1 MQLNEQFLRM
11 QKLAGITAN
20 DADIELAN
28 LLTEIHLHEHFY
40 SKGILKENVN
50 EGQINEIFSNL
61 LDKVKK
67 LGKSGKEKLVGV
79 LLNKLKAL
87 VGNNNYDKALALF
100 KITNKEKFKEA
111 VDALG
116 KELEEKQKI
125 AEADKEG
132 TGKTVHTKGFAAIF
146 STLMAAIKIVAVVMP
161 LLSSNPSAANMQ
173 QYVDKYKNDAN
184 TVQVG
189 TKAGSAET
197 AIEDFIDDSKT
208 DKSDLKIDPIKK
220 GGEPKID
227 SDDPDTDGKIST
239 DIQLGTGDGT
249 MSAEK
254 TAEAAKTLADNIVKS
269 IEAAEKAE
277 GGKTTSVDLNV
288 GGSIDD
294 IGKDTKNQNNPN
306 EPGKTDLK
314 KLRTE
319 TGQKILQD
327 AIKILKAK
335 YPNVDFNEETF
346 DNDENKAGVE
356 FKITNI
362 EVKKTYNPLP
372 TDEPGDEDDEE
383 GFLRNTRIATDGNVY
398 EIILNFILPLIMDDE
413 TYNKNIKSK
422 ITKDTIPDKTIN
434 DTYVDQYI
442 EKYPKELKTIEILNW
457 VKGVKKAPSSLLD
470 NFGDLDPNLKDKLT
484 RIKGYQGSVGSGPT
498 QGSGQGQI
506 TSKTGEVGGVT
517 FEESISLLEIYKRL
531 LLEGTSFSDLKGYDA
546 AKAKSNLGILVPMYL
561 SRWHTNEKFQS
572 AETDKEG
579 SGVLGYVA
587 KTYPKSFLKFEKDYP
602 IFLEKVNKITTPDE
616 KATQEKGKETDAKVD
631 AKQPGE
637 KPVVPAKTNVKVD
650 AKTGKPAKTDAN
662 AKVASTATSADLKS
676 KNPLTP
682 DSDRVGST
690 IEKNSSLKRTL
701 ALIDKP
707 NELGELIF
715 AILSTY
721 VDNSLKTYDK
731 QKAIFN
737 TLVGRIDSKYPNASL
752 VKTATNYAKKLFTTK
767 YPDEKSYSPISND
780 SPTSTDF
787 KEKDTINILTQL
799 KSMSVLKTALSKI
812 NTPEEAIQVI
822 IREFIPF
829 LGKTFYSQ
837 DRTPLGRFGEK
848 TLKETPLNEQFLR
861 MQKLAGLITESQ
873 YQARKK

>member
-50 EGQINEIFSNL
+50 EGQINEAFSTI

-79 LLNKLKAL
+79 LLGKLKAL
-87 VGNNNYDKALALF
+87 VGNNNYDKVLALF
-100 KITNKEKFKEA
+100 KITNKEEFKKAANTFGE
-111 VDALG
+111 
-116 KELEEKQKI
+116 KLEKNI
-125 AEADKEG
+125 AEAEDKEEG
-132 TGKTVHTKGFAAIF
+132 TGKVKYSEGFKKIF
-146 STLMAAIKIVAVVMP
+146 STLALSIYILVLGLGIAGKVSAGNIEPVKDNKTPTEVKTTDNPEKIT
-161 LLSSNPSAANMQ
+161 S
-173 QYVDKYKNDAN
+173 DALKLV
-184 TVQVG
+184 TG
-189 TKAGSAET
+189 
-197 AIEDFIDDSKT
+197 D
-208 DKSDLKIDPIKK
+208 KIDGDGDNTDGDSIKK
-220 GGEPKID
+220 GGEPKVD
-227 SDDPDTDGKIST
+227 SSEPDADGKIST
-239 DIQLGTGDGT
+239 DVQLGTGDGT

-254 TAEAAKTLADNIVKS
+254 TAEAAKTTADNIVKS

-277 GGKTTSVDLNV
+277 GGKTTSVDLEV

-294 IGKDTKNQNNPN
+294 IGKDTGNENNPN

-314 KLRTE
+314 KDRTE
-319 TGQKILQD
+319 LGQKILQD

-335 YPNVDFNEETF
+335 YPNVKFNVKTF
-346 DNDENKAGVE
+346 DNKDIKAGVGIDIE
-356 FKITNI
+356 KI
-362 EVKKTYNPLP
+362 EVKKTDNPP
-372 TDEPGDEDDEE
+372 PPDVKKTDTAPDAE

-398 EIILNFILPLIMDDE
+398 EIILGFILPLIMDDK
-413 TYNKNIKSK
+413 TYDENIKSK

-442 EKYPKELKTIEILNW
+442 KKYPKELKTIEILNW
-457 VKGVKKAPSSLLD
+457 VKGVKKAPSSLLK
-470 NFGDLDPNLKDKLT
+470 NFGDLDSNLKDKLT
-484 RIKGYQGSVGSGPT
+484 RIKGYQGRPGSGTT
-498 QGSGQGQI
+498 QGSDQGQE
-506 TSKTGEVGGVT
+506 TSPKGTL
-517 FEESISLLEIYKRL
+517 EESISLLEIYKRL

-561 SRWHTNEKFQS
+561 STWQTNEKFQS
-572 AETDKEG
+572 AEIDKEG

-587 KTYPKSFLKFEKDYP
+587 KTYPESFRKFEKDYP
-602 IFLEKVNKITTPDE
+602 IFLEKVNIITIPDE

-637 KPVVPAKTNVKVD
+637 KPVVPAKTDVKVD
-650 AKTGKPAKTDAN
+650 AKTDANTKTDAN
-662 AKVASTATSADLKS
+662 AKVANTATSADIKS

-690 IEKNSSLKRTL
+690 IEKNPSLKRTL

-737 TLVGRIDSKYPNASL
+737 TLVGRINSKYPNASL
-752 VKTATNYAKKLFTTK
+752 VRTATNHAKKLFTTK

-787 KEKDTINILTQL
+787 KEKDTTNILTQL